1 VDRDRAIYVYGFEK
15 KDVANI
21 RPNELEAFRELAQ
34 VMLGYTRAELARYV
48 EAGALFRVEGPEEEE
63 IAEKVPQ

>member
-1 VDRDRAIYVYGFEK
+1 MYGFEK

-21 RPNELEAFRELAQ
+21 KPQELEAFRELAQ

-48 EAGALFRVEGPEEEE
+48 EDGVLFRVEGPEDEANAEE
-63 IAEKVPQ
+63 VSQ